1 MKLDMFKDAFVLPKK
16 TAPAQPHPNYVAPSQ
31 GVIGKDSP
39 PLKQSAPVYEDPE
52 IAKLKFL
59 VLKWLTIAVGGGA
72 VLLVVWRIL
81 LKFL

>member
-1 MKLDMFKDAFVLPKK
+1 MVNADMFKGAFVLPKK
-16 TAPAQPHPNYVAPSQ
+16 IVPAQPVVYPKSPVQLPN
-31 GVIGKDSP
+31 
-39 PLKQSAPVYEDPE
+39 EDPR
-52 IAKLKFL
+52 IDKLRFL

>member
-1 MKLDMFKDAFVLPKK
+1 MVNADMFKGAFALPKK
-16 TAPAQPHPNYVAPSQ
+16 VAPAQPKIIANPNYVAP
-31 GVIGKDSP
+31 
-39 PLKQSAPVYEDPE
+39 QSIAINEDPR
-52 IAKLKFL
+52 IDKLRFL